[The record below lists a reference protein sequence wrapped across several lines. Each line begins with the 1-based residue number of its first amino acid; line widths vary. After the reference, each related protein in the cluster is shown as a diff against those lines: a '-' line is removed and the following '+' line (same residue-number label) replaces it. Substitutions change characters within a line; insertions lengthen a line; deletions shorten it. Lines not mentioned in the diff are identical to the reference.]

1 MESTTQPVRQRGRP
15 RLTDEERKRR
25 KKERNDSYYAR
36 NRIMILN
43 QARSLY
49 VSKATKYRK
58 WEDLSEG
65 EDDTGSVE
73 STDSIR
79 SDTDNTA

>member
-1 MESTTQPVRQRGRP
+1 
-15 RLTDEERKRR
+15 
-25 KKERNDSYYAR
+25 
-36 NRIMILN
+36 LN